1 LSTIDGD
8 APAFNRWSTISVSPV
23 TAAE

>member
-8 APAFNRWSTISVSPV
+8 APAFNRWSTISVLPV
-23 TAAE
+23 IAAL